1 MCGSLED
8 RKDAKNG
15 KHGLARRQIHIEN
28 EREYN
33 SEHQLPLVKSALL
46 RRVAMA
52 TLSDKVPK
60 VKYLLLGTVTV
71 SSVSWW
77 LSRSPA
83 QNAAKPIQRRQV
95 LFPFPSFPFM
105 ATNFGI
111 RCPLWYFASLALAL
125 PCGPHPSFLFFLG
138 PFLHIY
144 STHFS
149 FLYFYY
155 LTLYFYFF
163 EINKYV

>member
-71 SSVSWW
+71 TLVSWW
-77 LSRSPA
+77 LSRSPTHTTTTSRF
-83 QNAAKPIQRRQV
+83 PI
-95 LFPFPSFPFM
+95 PFLSSYAHKFWNPMPTFILCLTCPCPILWAPS
-105 ATNFGI
+105 T
-111 RCPLWYFASLALAL
+111 L
-125 PCGPHPSFLFFLG
+125 SFLFASIL
-138 PFLHIY
+138 
-144 STHFS
+144 
-149 FLYFYY
+149 
-155 LTLYFYFF
+155 
-163 EINKYV
+163 